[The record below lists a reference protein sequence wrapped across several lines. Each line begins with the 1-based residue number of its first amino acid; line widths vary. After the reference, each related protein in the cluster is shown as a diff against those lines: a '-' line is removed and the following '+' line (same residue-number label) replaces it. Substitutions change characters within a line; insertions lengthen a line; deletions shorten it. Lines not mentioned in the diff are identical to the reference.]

1 MVLLLRSHYY
11 SELVNVGPLTGCACG
26 KSLLAED
33 SGGADATLG

>member
-11 SELVNVGPLTGCACG
+11 SEVNVGPLTGCACG
-26 KSLLAED
+26 KSLLVED